1 MRVWCRVLS
10 PSETEEPDR
19 LLEALRVAGA
29 EPLLSSHSP
38 SEHQAL
44 IIFSRFGPEVERC
57 VSNTRQAGVPW
68 IIALGLSR
76 TACSPQDAWTLL
88 RANATDVFS
97 LANIE
102 ETAQAVMARF
112 RRWQKT
118 AELVES
124 PLVRNSFICQS
135 QLTLSTLYHVV
146 ETAYFTGSTAL
157 LTGASGTGKELAARL
172 IHGLDQRQDK
182 GALVLL
188 DCTTV
193 VPELSGSEFFGHER
207 GAFTGAASSRD
218 GAFALAHRGT
228 LFLDE
233 VGELPMG
240 LQGQLLRVIQERSYK
255 RVGGNSWHETDFRLV
270 CATNRDLRQ
279 EVEQGRFRSDLYY
292 RIASEVIRIPP
303 LRERPGDILPLA
315 YCFATE
321 LSKDQHPPEF
331 DEAVKQ
337 HLLVRPYP
345 GNVRDLK
352 HLIARIMGR
361 YTGPGP
367 ITVGCLPEEDRP
379 CAVDHETRVSCD
391 ADGERWIRHAVALGI
406 GLKEIGRTA
415 ENIAVNVAVSDAAG
429 NLQRAAETLKVT
441 DRALQLRRATN
452 SRQVA
457 HGNSNGAG

>member
-10 PSETEEPDR
+10 PSETERPDGF
-19 LLEALRVAGA
+19 LEAFRVSGA
-29 EPLLSSHSP
+29 ELLLSNPSP
-38 SEHQAL
+38 TPQQAL
-44 IIFSRFGPEVERC
+44 IIVSRSGPEVERC
-57 VSNTRQAGVPW
+57 VRETRQAGVPW
-68 IIALGLSR
+68 IIALGLSPTPFSTHEAWALLKAGACDVLTVDNMEQ
-76 TACSPQDAWTLL
+76 TA
-88 RANATDVFS
+88 
-97 LANIE
+97 E
-102 ETAQAVMARF
+102 AVMARF

-118 AELVES
+118 ADLVES
-124 PLVRNSFICQS
+124 PLVRNAFICQS
-135 QLTLSTLYHVV
+135 HSTVATLQQVV

-157 LTGASGTGKELAARL
+157 LMGESGTGKELAARL
-172 IHGLDQRQDK
+172 IHALDQRQDK
-182 GALVLL
+182 GTLVLL

-207 GAFTGAASSRD
+207 GAFTGAATSRD

-233 VGELPMG
+233 VGELPIG

-270 CATNRDLRQ
+270 CATNRDLLQ

-303 LRERPGDILPLA
+303 LRQRVGDILPLA
-315 YCFATE
+315 CRFAAD
-321 LSKDQHPPEF
+321 LCQDRHQPPF
-331 DEAVKQ
+331 DETVKQ

-352 HLIARIMGR
+352 NLMARMMGR
-361 YTGPGP
+361 YTGSGP
-367 ITVGCLPEEDRP
+367 ITVGCVPEEDRP
-379 CAVDHETRVSCD
+379 CSADHDARSVCD
-391 ADGERWIRHAVALGI
+391 IDCERWVRRAVALGI

-415 ENIAVNVAVSDAAG
+415 ENLAVNVAVSDADG
-429 NLQRAAETLKVT
+429 NLQQAAETLKVT

-457 HGNSNGAG
+457 QGDSNGAG

>member
-1 MRVWCRVLS
+1 MRVWCRVLL

-19 LLEALRVAGA
+19 LLEALREAGA

-57 VSNTRQAGVPW
+57 VSDTRQTGVPW
-68 IIALGLSR
+68 IVALGLSR
-76 TACSPQDAWTLL
+76 TACSHQDAWTLL
-88 RANATDVFS
+88 RAGATDVFP

-112 RRWQKT
+112 RRWHTT

-124 PLVRNSFICQS
+124 PLVRNSFVCQS
-135 QLTLSTLYHVV
+135 HSTVATLHHLV
-146 ETAYFTGSTAL
+146 ETAHFTGSTAL
-157 LTGASGTGKELAARL
+157 LMGESGTGKELAARL

-182 GALVLL
+182 GTLVLL

-240 LQGQLLRVIQERSYK
+240 LQGQLLRVIQEHSYK

-279 EVEQGRFRSDLYY
+279 EVEQRRFRSDLYY

-315 YCFATE
+315 HRFSTE
-321 LSKDQHPPEF
+321 LSHDQPPPEF

-367 ITVGCLPEEDRP
+367 VTVGCLPEEDWP
-379 CAVDHETRVSCD
+379 CATDHETRGSCD
-391 ADGERWIRHAVALGI
+391 ADCERWIRRAVALGI

-441 DRALQLRRATN
+441 DRALQLRRATG
-452 SRQVA
+452 SRHVTQ
-457 HGNSNGAG
+457 GDSNGAG